1 MVKGTKS
8 IGVTI
13 NDFLLAGYAETIVQ
27 MGRQKEIIIPVPADI
42 RTYCKDLKGLTIAN
56 MTGKYQC
63 PIRWEKG
70 MALVQMAKEIHQTME
85 ELKSQAA
92 CLHQID
98 LLRFLDQRLPRKWC
112 KRIIKRCYHI
122 EPVSYSNLG
131 KLQMGPCRF
140 GESQVV
146 SCYISGRYRLAPS
159 FQVTVTTYEGV
170 CTLSINLIGTKEQR
184 SEAKRCLEH

>member
-1 MVKGTKS
+1 MDCLGPIHAQQKYWIWFKLFLRFFANITQSMIVDVQPDILLKRMVKGTKS

-70 MALVQMAKEIHQTME
+70 MALVQLSLIH
-85 ELKSQAA
+85 
-92 CLHQID
+92 I
-98 LLRFLDQRLPRKWC
+98 
-112 KRIIKRCYHI
+112 
-122 EPVSYSNLG
+122 
-131 KLQMGPCRF
+131 
-140 GESQVV
+140 
-146 SCYISGRYRLAPS
+146 
-159 FQVTVTTYEGV
+159 
-170 CTLSINLIGTKEQR
+170 
-184 SEAKRCLEH
+184 